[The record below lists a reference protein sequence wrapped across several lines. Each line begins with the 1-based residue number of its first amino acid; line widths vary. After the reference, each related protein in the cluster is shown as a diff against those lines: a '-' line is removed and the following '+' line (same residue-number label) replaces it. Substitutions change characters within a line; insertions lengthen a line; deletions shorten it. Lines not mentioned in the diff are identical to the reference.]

1 MYAKPRKF
9 QGFSVVF
16 YLCHMSENQLPKYAG
31 RVEMAKILGCSPRAL
46 DYWRKAGRVTKFH
59 IHGAN
64 RVVFDVRATL
74 AEVGL
79 PPSSKS
85 EF

>member
-1 MYAKPRKF
+1 MQA
-9 QGFSVVF
+9 FSIVCYF
-16 YLCHMSENQLPKYAG
+16 CCMNEESLPKYAG
-31 RVEMAKILGCSPRAL
+31 RVEMAKILGCSARAL

-64 RVVFDVRATL
+64 RVVFDVQATL

-79 PPSSKS
+79 PPSSKGK
-85 EF
+85 F

>member
-1 MYAKPRKF
+1 MK
-9 QGFSVVF
+9 
-16 YLCHMSENQLPKYAG
+16 ENQLPQYAG

-64 RVVFDVRATL
+64 RVVFDVAATL
-74 AEVGL
+74 KEIGL
-79 PPSSKS
+79 PPSSKAYF
-85 EF
+85 EDL

>member
-1 MYAKPRKF
+1 MQA
-9 QGFSVVF
+9 FSIVF
-16 YLCHMSENQLPKYAG
+16 YFCCMNEESLPKYAG

-64 RVVFDVRATL
+64 RVVFDVQATL
-74 AEVGL
+74 SEIGV